1 MKSLVRIAGP
11 CVFDWTRLLE
21 SLTVWLCS
29 LEVRH
34 TLSLN
39 FCELK
44 ISAAGV
50 AV

>member
-1 MKSLVRIAGP
+1 MKSLVRVAGQ

-29 LEVRH
+29 FEVSH
-34 TLSLN
+34 TVSLN
-39 FCELK
+39 FCGLK